1 MLLVNPL
8 LNLVLKISF
17 RVYWAKCICIVSKQV
32 ESVSLSNNTVK
43 RRINDIAADIEI

>member
-17 RVYWAKCICIVSKQV
+17 RVYWAKCIVSKQV